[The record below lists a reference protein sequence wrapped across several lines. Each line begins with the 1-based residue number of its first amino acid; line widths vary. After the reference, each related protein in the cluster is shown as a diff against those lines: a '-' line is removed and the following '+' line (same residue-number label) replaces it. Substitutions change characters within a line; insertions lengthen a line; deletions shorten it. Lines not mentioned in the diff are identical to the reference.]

1 MIDFYKK
8 ANFYFIAIPLT
19 AAVWALLTS
28 TLFLNAANDEWKDTK
43 AESDKSE
50 NFIAQILVLD
60 PERLKLHN
68 EKKEIGKFDYNTVI
82 GKFAIRHKIAESG
95 YGLRATGEKKKNGII
110 IQTARMTIN
119 DINVEKFTRFLSE
132 MLHVWPDLQC
142 DNLTMTNTGPD
153 TWKAVLQFKYTFK
166 KGK

>member
-68 EKKEIGKFDYNTVI
+68 EKKKIGKFDYNTVI

-95 YGLRATGEKKKNGII
+95 YGLKVTGEKKKKSMIV
-110 IQTARMTIN
+110 QTARMTIN